1 MNPGSA
7 DPLTMG
13 PSPIPHDLPGLVRAW
28 SRTVTV
34 PDTDGTPR
42 TWHLLDN
49 GAEPVH
55 GTVVCVHGNPTWSY
69 LWRRLLAEVPAG
81 WRVIAPDH
89 LGMGYSE
96 RTESP
101 RSVGQR
107 VADLGTLT
115 AALGIDGPVVTV
127 GHDWGGI
134 ISLGWALEH
143 RTQLRGVVLGNTA
156 VAQPPGDLG
165 PPLIRLADTPGVRPF
180 GCVATPIFVRG
191 TTALSKPALDREVR
205 DAFALPYGSRRRRR
219 AVGDFVADIPF
230 SHGHPSYET
239 VAGYAEGVRSL
250 DVPALFVWGPRDPVF
265 GQRYLA
271 DMLERMPHAELHR
284 FEDAS
289 HLVTEDAPQSIDA
302 ITAWLAEL
310 DQPRPAAPA
319 PPTSAASD
327 TVSDT
332 APDTAWSWLERRSED
347 RSPVM
352 SAQDSTVSWAALC
365 RRVAELAAG
374 MAAMGVRRGDRIGLL
389 VEPSADL
396 TSVVYA
402 AWRVGAVV
410 VIADRGLGF
419 TGIRR
424 ALRGARLQ
432 HLIAGTTGLAA
443 AQAMGLPGIRISV
456 TRVGAAARR
465 TLSVDHDLDG
475 LARLGQSSPAPAEP
489 DPEDECAVVFTSGA
503 TGPAKGVVYRHRQ
516 LAAQVDLVRRTYGL
530 GPEDRFVAA
539 FAPFSILGPA
549 MGLGSAVPDIDI
561 TAPDG
566 LTSALLADAVT
577 SIDARVVFASPA
589 ALRRVVA
596 TRNEITSAQRE
607 ALSRVRLL
615 MSAGA
620 PVPVSLLESVAEVL
634 PNARLHTPYG
644 MTEAMPVTDVSL
656 DQLREAGAGNGVC
669 VGQPLADVA
678 IGVAPLPSHTAPR
691 DLTRHQ
697 TQGQTHPSTAPEVTG
712 EICVRAAHV
721 KDRYDDRWLTEH
733 HSSRYPGW
741 HRTGDVGHLDAE
753 GRVWVEGR
761 LAHLVTT
768 ADGDLT
774 PVGIEQRVEALP
786 EVRASAAVGVGPA
799 GTQVLV
805 VVIVPDDAP
814 VSRSRGGSLG
824 LKPAAPDLTDAVRT
838 AAGSPVAAVLSAD
851 RLPLDIRHAAKVDR
865 TEVARQ
871 GGLVLSGKRG

>member
-1 MNPGSA
+1 MTAGSA
-7 DPLTMG
+7 DPLPLG
-13 PSPIPHDLPGLVRAW
+13 PSPIPQDLPGLDRAW

-69 LWRRLLAEVPAG
+69 LWRRLLAEAPAG

-101 RSVGQR
+101 KSVGQR

-143 RTQLRGVVLGNTA
+143 RAQLRGVVLGNTA

-205 DAFALPYGSRRRRR
+205 DAFALPYGSPRRRR

-230 SHGHPSYET
+230 SHGHPSFET
-239 VAGYAEGVRSL
+239 VAGYADGVRSL

-271 DMLERMPHAELHR
+271 DMLERIPHAELHR
-284 FEDAS
+284 FENAS

-310 DQPRPAAPA
+310 DRPRE
-319 PPTSAASD
+319 AASTPLPSTATD
-327 TVSDT
+327 TDT
-332 APDTAWSWLERRSED
+332 DTAWSWLERRSED

-352 SAQDSTVSWAALC
+352 SAQDSTVSWAALS

-374 MAAMGVRRGDRIGLL
+374 MAAVGVRRGDRIGLL

-443 AQAMGLPGIRISV
+443 ARVMGLPGTRICV
-456 TRVGAAARR
+456 TRLGAVARR
-465 TLSVDHDLDG
+465 TLSVDHDLDELAG
-475 LARLGQSSPAPAEP
+475 LGRSSPAPAEP
-489 DPEDECAVVFTSGA
+489 DPEDDCAVVFTSGA

-516 LAAQVDLVRRTYGL
+516 LTAQVDLVRDTYDL

-566 LTSALLADAVT
+566 LTSALLADAVI

-596 TRNEITSAQRE
+596 TRNESTSAQRE

-620 PVPVSLLESVAEVL
+620 PVPVSLLEAVAEVL

-656 DQLREAGAGNGVC
+656 DQLHDAGTGEGVC
-669 VGQPLADVA
+669 VGRPLAGVA
-678 IGVAPLPSHTAPR
+678 IGVAPLPNRADQIPNQIQDRT
-691 DLTRHQ
+691 D
-697 TQGQTHPSTAPEVTG
+697 PSTLPEVTG

-733 HSSRYPGW
+733 RSARYPGW

-768 ADGDLT
+768 ADGELT
-774 PVGIEQRVEALP
+774 PVGIEQRVEVLP
-786 EVRASAAVGVGPA
+786 GVRASAAVGVGPA

-805 VVIVPDDAP
+805 VVVVPVDAP
-814 VSRSRGGSLG
+814 GSRSRAGSLG
-824 LKPAAPDLTDAVRT
+824 LRPAAPDLADGVRK
-838 AAGSPVAAVLSAD
+838 AAGSAVAAVLVAD

-871 GGLVLSGKRG
+871 ADLVLAGQRG

>member
-13 PSPIPHDLPGLVRAW
+13 PSPIPHDLPGLDRVW
-28 SRTVTV
+28 SRSVTV

-143 RTQLRGVVLGNTA
+143 RAQLRGVVLGNTA

-180 GCVATPIFVRG
+180 GCVATPTFVRG

-205 DAFALPYGSRRRRR
+205 DAFALPYGSRQRRR

-239 VAGYAEGVRSL
+239 VAGYAEGVSSL

-271 DMLERMPHAELHR
+271 DMLERMPHAKLHR
-284 FEDAS
+284 FENAS

-310 DQPRPAAPA
+310 DQPRSAAPA
-319 PPTSAASD
+319 PPTCASSNTAA
-327 TVSDT
+327 
-332 APDTAWSWLERRSED
+332 DTAWSWLERRSED
-347 RSPVM
+347 RSPVV
-352 SAQDSTVSWAALC
+352 STKDSTVSWAALS
-365 RRVAELAAG
+365 RRVADLAAG
-374 MAAMGVRRGDRIGLL
+374 MAAAGIRRGDRIGLL

-432 HLIAGTTGLAA
+432 HVIAGAPGLAA
-443 AQAMGLPGIRISV
+443 AQAMGLPGTRISV
-456 TRVGAAARR
+456 TRLGAAARR
-465 TLSVDHDLDG
+465 TLSVDHDLNG

-516 LAAQVDLVRRTYGL
+516 LIAQVDLVRRTYDL
-530 GPEDRFVAA
+530 GAEDRFVAA

-549 MGLGSAVPDIDI
+549 MGLGSAVPNIDI

-566 LTSALLADAVT
+566 LTSALLAEAVR

-596 TRNEITSAQRE
+596 TRNEVTSAQRT
-607 ALSRVRLL
+607 ALCGVRLL

-656 DQLREAGAGNGVC
+656 AELHEAGPGEGVC
-669 VGQPLADVA
+669 VGRPLAGVA
-678 IGVAPLPSHTAPR
+678 IGVAPLPNQA
-691 DLTRHQ
+691 DHQ
-697 TQGQTHPSTAPEVTG
+697 TEPSTTPGVTG
-712 EICVRAAHV
+712 EVCVRSAHV

-733 HSSRYPGW
+733 QSSRYPGW

-753 GRVWVEGR
+753 ARVWIEGR

-768 ADGDLT
+768 AAGDLT
-774 PVGIEQRVEALP
+774 PVGIEQRVEAISR
-786 EVRASAAVGVGPA
+786 VRASAAVGVGPA

-805 VVIVPDDAP
+805 VVVVPDDAP
-814 VSRSRGGSLG
+814 TSGPRGGSLG
-824 LKPAAPDLTDAVRT
+824 LKPAAPDLTDAVRK
-838 AAGSPVAAVLSAD
+838 AAGAPVAAVLRAD

-865 TEVARQ
+865 TEVACQ
-871 GGLVLSGKRG
+871 ASLVLAGKRG